1 MATID
6 LATKLGSGLPPSV
19 QAVRWP
25 VHYIEA
31 TLDFAAA
38 VTAKGS
44 ALATNDIIEVIDL
57 PANSMVL
64 AAGWEKT
71 EALTGTV
78 SVLTADLGVTG
89 IDVDRFVDGDDLY
102 ASAVGDFTQSPV
114 SASGPITI
122 GNTADTLDLVMLTQ
136 TGTVT
141 GGKLRVWAI
150 VADIADTRKPGITA
164 LKS

>member
-6 LATKLGSGLPPSV
+6 LATKLGAGISQSV
-19 QAVRWP
+19 NMTRNPINYV
-25 VHYIEA
+25 EA

-44 ALATNDIIEVIDL
+44 ALATADIIEIIDL
-57 PANSMVL
+57 PANSVVL
-64 AAGWEKT
+64 SAGWEKLT
-71 EALTGTV
+71 ALTGTV

-89 IDVDRFVDGDDLY
+89 VDVDAFVDGDDLF
-102 ASAVGDFTQSPV
+102 ASAVGAFTAKALAGSEIV
-114 SASGPITI
+114 I

-141 GGKLRVWAI
+141 GGTLRVWALI
-150 VADIADTRKPGITA
+150 ADITDLRKPGLTA
-164 LKS
+164 LGS

>member
-6 LATKLGSGLPPSV
+6 LATKLGSGQVPSV
-19 QAVRWP
+19 HATRFP
-25 VHYIEA
+25 VYYVEQ

-38 VTAKGS
+38 VTVKGS
-44 ALATNDIIEVIDL
+44 ALATADIIEIIDL
-57 PANSMVL
+57 PANTVVL
-64 AAGWEKT
+64 TAGWEKLT
-71 EALTGTV
+71 ALTGTV

-89 IDVDRFVDGDDLY
+89 VDVDAFVDGDDLY
-102 ASAVGDFTQSPV
+102 ASAVGAFTAKALAGSEIV
-114 SASGPITI
+114 I

-141 GGKLRVWAI
+141 GGTLRVWALLL
-150 VADIADTRKPGITA
+150 DISDQRKPGIAA